1 MKIYQSI
8 KIFILF
14 AVLFVTST
22 TAQTI
27 DAPKVDKRVE
37 LLSIV
42 FRLADA
48 PEYNFENYK
57 DYTDSIHKHFDQYKA
72 HQAVKLAKKLHEG
85 GAGYSYVASLAV
97 HLEDVENFKLAAPLI
112 ESETKAFGGQRNIDE
127 FLAQLKDFY
136 KRSKFEEFW
145 TANLERYQSAEKN
158 FEKLSK
164 EFHPEWYGEF
174 YGQKSKTH
182 FKIVIALSNGN
193 NFYGSSVDFP
203 DNSRDLYAVFA
214 PLVEE
219 GEARL
224 PDNALSFTVH
234 EFNHSFANP
243 FVDKFSKEFELSAK
257 KLFQKNE
264 KEMSEKAYTN
274 WKIMT
279 YESLVRAATA
289 TYLLK
294 YNPKLAAGL
303 RSSDMFEQKF
313 YWVDAFTDL
322 LKTYESNRKT
332 FSSLDDFLP
341 KMTEFFDEAA
351 KTDAKVYKENF
362 DAKSA
367 HVVKIEHFENNS
379 TEVNSDL
386 TEIRI
391 IFDKPLDGKSVS
403 INTGEAGEE
412 FPELIGG
419 RAGISFDK
427 ENREFVMKIKLKP
440 KTKYGFVLTGS
451 GFQTTENYP
460 LKDYKV
466 SFQTK

>member
-1 MKIYQSI
+1 M
-8 KIFILF
+8 
-14 AVLFVTST
+14 
-22 TAQTI
+22 AQTI

-37 LLSIV
+37 LIGIV
-42 FRLADA
+42 FRLAGA

-57 DYTDSIHKHFDQYKA
+57 DYTDSIHKHFDQYKD

-97 HLEDVENFKLAAPLI
+97 HLEDVETFKLAAPLI
-112 ESETKAFGGQRNIDE
+112 ENETKAFGGEKNINE
-127 FLAQLKDFY
+127 FLVQLKDFY

-145 TANLERYQSAEKN
+145 AENLERYQIAEKD
-158 FEKLSK
+158 FERLSN
-164 EFHPEWYGEF
+164 EFHSEWYGEF
-174 YGQKSKTH
+174 YGQKTKTR
-182 FKIVIALSNGN
+182 FQIIIALSNGN

-243 FVDKFSKEFELSAK
+243 FIDKYSNEFEASAK

-264 KEMSEKAYTN
+264 KEMSEKAYTS
-274 WKIMT
+274 WQIMM
-279 YESLVRAATA
+279 YESLVRAATM

-322 LKTYESNRKT
+322 LKTYESNRKIY
-332 FSSLDDFLP
+332 SSLDDFLP
-341 KMTEFFDEAA
+341 QMTGFFDDAA
-351 KTDAKVYKENF
+351 KTDARVYKTNF

-367 HVVKIEHFENNS
+367 HVVKIEPFENTS
-379 TEVNSDL
+379 DEVNSEL
-386 TEIRI
+386 AEIRI

-403 INTGEAGEE
+403 INTGETDEE
-412 FPELIGG
+412 FPEIVGG
-419 RAGISFDK
+419 RAGISFHN

-440 KTKYGFVLTGS
+440 NTNYGFVLSGK
-451 GFQTTENYP
+451 GFQTSEGYP
-460 LKDYKV
+460 LKNYKV
-466 SFQTK
+466 NFKTK